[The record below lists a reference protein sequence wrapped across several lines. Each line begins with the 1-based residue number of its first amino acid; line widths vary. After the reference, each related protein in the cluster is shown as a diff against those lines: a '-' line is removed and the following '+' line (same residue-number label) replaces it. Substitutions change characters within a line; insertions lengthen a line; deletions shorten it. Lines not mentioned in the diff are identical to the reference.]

1 MKTFQNLAIRG
12 KLIAIMLIVTVIAL
26 ACGFTLVIVD
36 DTTTFNQDMVDRTV
50 AAASATTA

>member
-1 MKTFQNLAIRG
+1 VKTFQNLAIRG

-36 DTTTFNQDMVDRTV
+36 DITSFKQDMVDRTV
-50 AAASATTA
+50 ATARGIGD